1 MLMNV
6 CYLVLD
12 GLLLSTDKAERN
24 YVKNLDKDN
33 TGNVAGMLLYA
44 RTQEQIT
51 PNNKYSMGGNIIWLN
66 LNLPFTQITEQ
77 LEKIAGNYFG
87 KDE

>member
-51 PNNKYSMGGNIIWLN
+51 PNNKYSMGGNIIC
-66 LNLPFTQITEQ
+66 
-77 LEKIAGNYFG
+77 
-87 KDE
+87 